1 MTTVPSPTATVLPS
15 ARALPAKRRGVRWGR
30 WLFLLLVLGAAAYF
44 LHGEFFGAGT
54 GEAHRYQT
62 ALVVRRS
69 LREVVSASGTLNT
82 IVSVTV
88 GAEVNGVIRKVFVDY
103 NSPVKAG
110 QAVAQIDTLVYQA
123 NLTQAEGDLANA
135 QAALK
140 LAEANLKRKQEL
152 SDKKML
158 APSDYDTAVAGVE
171 QAHATVTT
179 RQGARDK
186 AKADLDHC
194 TIYSPIDGVV
204 TSRAVDVGQ
213 TVASSF
219 STPTLFTIV
228 NDLRNMQIDASVAEA
243 DIGGVAEG
251 QAVDFTV
258 DAYSTITFHGKVKQ
272 VHNAPTSTTTSTSSS
287 SISSSTS
294 STTGVVTYDTVIAV
308 DNSDLKLKPGMT
320 ASVSIV
326 IADRKNALTIPNA
339 ALRFIPVA
347 ANPSVASEEAPAPTM
362 ATPENADTRKVYQPR
377 EVHGASGSDLAAR
390 EIKAGITDGAYTEVL
405 GGLNEGDRVIVAV
418 LSGASSKSTAR
429 GMGPGGGPP
438 PGGGP

>member
-1 MTTVPSPTATVLPS
+1 MTYAPSPTAIVLPS
-15 ARALPAKRRGVRWGR
+15 APALPVKRRGVRWGR
-30 WLFLLLVLGAAAYF
+30 WLFLLLVLGTAAYF
-44 LHGEFFGAGT
+44 GWTRFFGAAS
-54 GEAHRYQT
+54 GETHRYQT
-62 ALVVRRS
+62 APVVRRP

-152 SDKKML
+152 SDKKMI
-158 APSDYDTAVAGVE
+158 APSDYDSAVASVE
-171 QAHATVTT
+171 QAHATVLT

-186 AKADLDHC
+186 SKADLDHC

-251 QAVDFTV
+251 QGVDFTV
-258 DAYSTITFHGKVKQ
+258 DAYPTITFHGKVKQ
-272 VHNAPTSTTTSTSSS
+272 VHNAPTSTTTSSSTSST
-287 SISSSTS
+287 SSSTS

-320 ASVSIV
+320 ASVSI
-326 IADRKNALTIPNA
+326 ILADRKKALAVPNA

-347 ANPSVASEEAPAPTM
+347 AVLSGAPDEAASTTV
-362 ATPENADTRKVYQPR
+362 ATPENTDTRKVYQPR
-377 EVHGASGSDLAAR
+377 EVHGGTGKDLAAR
-390 EIKAGITDGAYTEVL
+390 EIKVGITDGAYTEVL

-418 LSGASSKSTAR
+418 LTGASSKTASR
-429 GMGPGGGPP
+429 GMGGPP

>member
-1 MTTVPSPTATVLPS
+1 MTSASSSMATILPS
-15 ARALPAKRRGVRWGR
+15 APAIPFKRPGVRWER
-30 WLFLLLVLGAAAYF
+30 WLFLLLVLGTATYF
-44 LHGEFFGAGT
+44 GWTRFFSPASGEV
-54 GEAHRYQT
+54 HRYQT
-62 ALVVRRS
+62 APVVRRQ

-88 GAEVNGVIRKVFVDY
+88 GAEVNGVVRKVFVDY

-110 QAVAQIDTLVYQA
+110 QAVAQIDTLIYQA
-123 NLTQAEGDLANA
+123 NLTQAQGDLANA
-135 QAALK
+135 QAAVK

-152 SDKKML
+152 SDKKMI
-158 APSDYDTAVAGVE
+158 APSDYDSAVASVE

-179 RQGARDK
+179 RQGASDR

-258 DAYSTITFHGKVKQ
+258 DAYPTITFHGKVKQ
-272 VHNAPTSTTTSTSSS
+272 VHNAPTSTTISSSTSTT
-287 SISSSTS
+287 SSSTS
-294 STTGVVTYDTVIAV
+294 STTGVVTYDTVIEV

-326 IADRKNALTIPNA
+326 IADRTKTLAVPNA

-347 ANPSVASEEAPAPTM
+347 ATSSVAPDGAASSTV
-362 ATPENADTRKVYQPR
+362 ATPENPDTRKVYQPR
-377 EVHGASGSDLAAR
+377 EAHGGFASDPASR
-390 EIKAGITDGAYTEVL
+390 EIKVGITDGAYTEVL
-405 GGLNEGDRVIVAV
+405 GGLSEGDHVIVAV
-418 LSGASSKSTAR
+418 LSGASSKTASQ
-429 GMGPGGGPP
+429 GMGPP

>member
-1 MTTVPSPTATVLPS
+1 MTPLPSATATVLP
-15 ARALPAKRRGVRWGR
+15 AAPALPVKRRGVRWGR
-30 WLFLLLVLGAAAYF
+30 WIFLLLLLGVAAY
-44 LHGEFFGAGT
+44 LLRGRFFGAGA
-54 GEAHRYQT
+54 GQAHRYQT
-62 ALVVRRS
+62 APVVRRP
-69 LREVVSASGTLNT
+69 LREVVSASGTLNP

-88 GAEVNGVIRKVFVDY
+88 GTEVNGVIRKVLADY
-103 NSPVKAG
+103 NSTVKAG
-110 QAVAQIDTLVYQA
+110 QAIAQIDTLSYQA
-123 NLTQAEGDLANA
+123 NLTQSEGDLANA

-158 APSDYDTAVAGVE
+158 APSDYDTAVASVE

-186 AKADLDHC
+186 AKTDLDHC

-204 TSRAVDVGQ
+204 TNRAVDVGQ

-258 DAYSTITFHGKVKQ
+258 DAYPATTFHGKVKQ
-272 VHNAPTSTTTSTSSS
+272 VHNAPTSTTTSSSTTSSS
-287 SISSSTS
+287 SSA
-294 STTGVVTYDTVIAV
+294 TTGVVTYDTVIAV

-320 ASVSIV
+320 ASVSVV
-326 IADRKNALTIPNA
+326 IADRKNALAVPNA

-347 ANPSVASEEAPAPTM
+347 AASSAAPDETGSSTVAAA
-362 ATPENADTRKVYQPR
+362 ENTGTRKVYQPR
-377 EVHGASGSDLAAR
+377 ETPGGTGNDLAAR
-390 EIKAGITDGAYTEVL
+390 ELKAGITDGAYTEVL

-418 LSGASSKSTAR
+418 LSGASSKTASR
-429 GMGPGGGPP
+429 GIGPP